1 MRNMGFSSQGKVRRA
16 AYVGLVASA
25 LLIPAAIIAGCGS
38 SATTSSADAN
48 AVAAAEQELGAAN
61 RRTVVNARGQ
71 CSEKS
76 GQAEE
81 SCFQKLIARG
91 EEEHRRAFVATIDKV
106 LESGVGPECA
116 EALEE
121 ALSTVGPDLFLG
133 GTASVCRSES
143 RN

>member
-1 MRNMGFSSQGKVRRA
+1 MRSAGFSGARKVQ
-16 AYVGLVASA
+16 A
-25 LLIPAAIIAGCGS
+25 LAVCVVTLSLLLTATTIAGCGS

-48 AVAAAEQELGAAN
+48 SVAAAEQELGTAN
-61 RRTVVNARGQ
+61 RRTVANARVR
-71 CSEKS
+71 CSKKS

-81 SCFQKLIARG
+81 SCFQKLIAQG
-91 EEEHRRAFVATIDKV
+91 EEEHRKAFVVTVEKV
-106 LESGVGPECA
+106 LKSGVGPECA